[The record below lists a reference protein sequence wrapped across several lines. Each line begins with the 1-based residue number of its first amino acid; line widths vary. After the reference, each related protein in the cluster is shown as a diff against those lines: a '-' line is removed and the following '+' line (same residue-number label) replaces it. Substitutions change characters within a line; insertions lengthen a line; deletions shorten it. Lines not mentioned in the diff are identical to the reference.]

1 MLSSNKLSNLQLE
14 ILKTYSKNVSDKDL
28 LNIQK
33 ILSEYFL
40 NEAEIE
46 IEDFSKNNNVTIDT
60 YKQWAFEHNRV
71 NP

>member
-14 ILKTYSKNVSDKDL
+14 ILKTYSKNISDKDL

-33 ILSEYFL
+33 LLSEYFL

-46 IEDFSKNNNVTIDT
+46 IEDFSKKNYITPESYNR
-60 YKQWAFEHNRV
+60 WASEHNRIAQ
-71 NP
+71 

>member
-33 ILSEYFL
+33 LLSEYFL
-40 NEAEIE
+40 NEAETE
-46 IEDFSKNNNVTIDT
+46 IDDFSIKNNITEDT